1 MLQQFTT
8 SGRSYPVNF
17 GIRALAATADQLGL
31 TLDNLARETVV
42 PDMPFG
48 RLIEI
53 VTVVTAEAM
62 TDGARK
68 SGEPKRYTPDDVV
81 DLIDGDPALLPALLA
96 LFRQSIGSGNPVF
109 RRRPGPKTP
118 RPPRSGTGSKRSGSY
133 LRAALC
139 RSGRDARYCA
149 GGLRDDDP
157 CGVRGGRAGVHAAA
171 GV

>member
-31 TLDNLARETVV
+31 TLDTLARETVV

-81 DLIDGDPALLPALLA
+81 DLIDGDPALLA

-109 RRRPGPKTP
+109 QTAARPENPEAAEVGHAVKKIRKSP
-118 RPPRSGTGSKRSGSY
+118 TGGSM
-133 LRAALC
+133 
-139 RSGRDARYCA
+139 
-149 GGLRDDDP
+149 P
-157 CGVRGGRAGVHAAA
+157 
-171 GV
+171 